1 MVYFSTRRWYTFQL
15 IYTSELSDEL
25 KKIRSA
31 LNNLIESCHEFKGQH
46 EGDFAKFLALS
57 TGAWNT
63 PEHLIEDLCS
73 LSEIL
78 RYTPQNGPNV
88 VQIMTMRKAKGLEA
102 DVVIMVGLED
112 DIIPNPKSLL
122 EEEARLFYV
131 SMTRAKE
138 KLYLLHSFKRPRN
151 ISFGPDITRKQ
162 RTRFIDSLGRRS
174 EYNPI

>member
-1 MVYFSTRRWYTFQL
+1 M
-15 IYTSELSDEL
+15 
-25 KKIRSA
+25 
-31 LNNLIESCHEFKGQH
+31 
-46 EGDFAKFLALS
+46 
-57 TGAWNT
+57 
-63 PEHLIEDLCS
+63 
-73 LSEIL
+73 
-78 RYTPQNGPNV
+78 
-88 VQIMTMRKAKGLEA
+88 QIMTMRKAKGLEA